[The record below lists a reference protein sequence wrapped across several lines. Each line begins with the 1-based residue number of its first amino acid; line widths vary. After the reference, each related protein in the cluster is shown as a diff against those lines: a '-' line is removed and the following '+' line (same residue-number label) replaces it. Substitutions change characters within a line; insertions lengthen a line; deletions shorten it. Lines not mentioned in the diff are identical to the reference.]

1 MHTSSPDKVD
11 LYNDMAEELILA
23 LSSSMCPSPPVVA
36 HILMTVVMQMQTLL
50 TPATR
55 FARILTLMLACP
67 PPGNTL
73 PARPHPYGLVEGPD
87 GEAPP
92 SSEHQM
98 PLHTDNIPLA
108 NPIYQQLTEPNSD
121 HTRDHQQAQS
131 HVIPTSGMHPP
142 YTSSGLLNLSSSINP
157 FETTRSTLFEQRSFE
172 DLFGPPFSTTGA

>member
-1 MHTSSPDKVD
+1 MRTSSPDKVD
-11 LYNDMAEELILA
+11 LYKDMVEELILA

-50 TPATR
+50 APATR

-67 PPGNTL
+67 PRNTL

-87 GEAPP
+87 REAPP

-98 PLHTDNIPLA
+98 PLHTDNIRLA
-108 NPIYQQLTEPNSD
+108 NPIHQQLTEPNSD

-142 YTSSGLLNLSSSINP
+142 YTSSELLNLSSSINP
-157 FETTRSTLFEQRSFE
+157 FETTLSILFE
-172 DLFGPPFSTTGA
+172 